1 MNSVSFSRSFFR
13 LFFLLFVP
21 AILLVLASDVF
32 AAGGADSAGRDWV
45 RSFNIGKGA
54 LVLNPVI
61 ILIQW
66 ANFLIFLI
74 LLNKILIKPLRTHME
89 TRNSKVENNLSSS
102 ERDQKEAMG
111 YITQYEDSL
120 SEIRRENN
128 ERIVSLQQQITNESL
143 KKQAEIKENA
153 SKDLSQA
160 RDRISA
166 EA

>member
-13 LFFLLFVP
+13 LFFLLFVS

-74 LLNKILIKPLRTHME
+74 LLNLSIIILTF
-89 TRNSKVENNLSSS
+89 NS
-102 ERDQKEAMG
+102 
-111 YITQYEDSL
+111 
-120 SEIRRENN
+120 IRSYGLHYT
-128 ERIVSLQQQITNESL
+128 I
-143 KKQAEIKENA
+143 
-153 SKDLSQA
+153 
-160 RDRISA
+160 
-166 EA
+166 

>member
-13 LFFLLFVP
+13 LFFLLFVS

-54 LVLNPVI
+54 FVLNPVI

-74 LLNKILIKPLRTHME
+74 LLNKILIKPLRTHM
-89 TRNSKVENNLSSS
+89 
-102 ERDQKEAMG
+102 
-111 YITQYEDSL
+111 
-120 SEIRRENN
+120 
-128 ERIVSLQQQITNESL
+128 
-143 KKQAEIKENA
+143 
-153 SKDLSQA
+153 
-160 RDRISA
+160 
-166 EA
+166 

>member
-13 LFFLLFVP
+13 LFFLLFVS

-74 LLNKILIKPLRTHME
+74 LLMGIMNRNLTKYLQYLKINIIKYWIEKILKNM
-89 TRNSKVENNLSSS
+89 N
-102 ERDQKEAMG
+102 
-111 YITQYEDSL
+111 
-120 SEIRRENN
+120 
-128 ERIVSLQQQITNESL
+128 
-143 KKQAEIKENA
+143 
-153 SKDLSQA
+153 
-160 RDRISA
+160 
-166 EA
+166 